1 MKKYINLQNRNS
13 VKMENILGDAVS
25 ITERGDIDEDEVLN
39 SVRFE
44 IIEMEDVP
52 GDTLNKMSH
61 SNND

>member
-61 SNND
+61 NNND

>member
-1 MKKYINLQNRNS
+1 
-13 VKMENILGDAVS
+13 MENILGDAVS

>member
-1 MKKYINLQNRNS
+1 MKKYINLQNRNL
-13 VKMENILGDAVS
+13 VKMENILGDAVN

-61 SNND
+61 NNND